1 MFEQMGCVLGE
12 GFWEYQ
18 SLIEEDDKQKEILRK
33 QIKMKKK
40 NKQLKN
46 KMDITVIDENQGNSL
61 EKLIPSV
68 VLNVPQA
75 TRNDND

>member
-1 MFEQMGCVLGE
+1 MFEQMGSVLGE

-18 SLIEEDDKQKEILRK
+18 SLIGEDDKQKEILRK

-46 KMDITVIDENQGNSL
+46 KMDITVIDEN
-61 EKLIPSV
+61 
-68 VLNVPQA
+68 
-75 TRNDND
+75 